1 MVSFGIGLLGDTP
14 PTETAKIIALA
25 EKLGFNY
32 GWIADESPSYPF
44 RDVFVTLTT
53 CALKTKKIHLGTGVC
68 NPYSRHPSLIAF
80 AISALY
86 ELAKGRVALGIGPGG
101 SLSLRPIGAKLWE
114 KPVIAV
120 RDCIINCKKF
130 FAGES
135 IDFESE
141 LFKIKNSKLPKA
153 PIKVPIYVGAR
164 SPLMLFITGKYAD
177 GALLTSPL
185 EYIKFAKERI
195 EEGAK
200 KAGKDFSK
208 MDIANWLPFAV
219 SKNSEEAKELV
230 KTEICF
236 MVADSPSIVHEK
248 IGLSIDEVNS
258 IREALSKGLAEAA
271 KLVNERMIE
280 AFSIAG
286 TPSECIEKIHNFI
299 DAGVN
304 QIILGSPFGRKLE
317 EGLKMAGK
325 LILPSFRK
333 KRRD

>member
-1 MVSFGIGLLGDTP
+1 MVSFGIGLIGNTP
-14 PTETAKIIALA
+14 PIDTAKIVALA
-25 EKLGFNY
+25 EKLGFDY
-32 GWIADESPSYPF
+32 AWIADESPSYPF

-53 CALKTKKIHLGTGVC
+53 CALRTKKIRLGTGVC

-80 AISALY
+80 ATSALY
-86 ELAKGRVALGIGPGG
+86 ELAKGRIALGIGPGG

-114 KPVIAV
+114 KPAIAV
-120 RDCIINCKKF
+120 RDCIVNCKKL

-135 IDFESE
+135 VDFESD

-164 SPLMLFITGKYAD
+164 SPLMLLMTGKYAD

-185 EYIKFAKERI
+185 EYMEFAKEKI

-208 MDIANWLPFAV
+208 IDIANWLPFAV
-219 SKNSEEAKELV
+219 SKSSEEAKELV
-230 KTEICF
+230 KIDICF

-258 IREALSKGLAEAA
+258 IREALSKGLDEAA
-271 KLVNERMIE
+271 KLVTGEMID

-286 TPSECIEKIHNFI
+286 TPSECVEKIHKFI
-299 DAGVN
+299 DAGVD
-304 QIILGSPFGRKLE
+304 QIILGSPFGKKLE
-317 EGLKMAGK
+317 EGLRIAGRS
-325 LILPSFRK
+325 ILK
-333 KRRD
+333 KF

>member
-14 PTETAKIIALA
+14 PTETAKLIALA
-25 EKLGFNY
+25 EKLGFDY

-44 RDVFVTLTT
+44 RDVFITLTT
-53 CALKTKKIHLGTGVC
+53 CALKTKKIKLGTGVC

-86 ELAKGRVALGIGPGG
+86 EIAGERIALGIGPGG

-114 KPVIAV
+114 KPAIAV
-120 RDCIINCKKF
+120 RDCIINCKKL

-135 IDFESE
+135 VDFESD

-153 PIKVPIYVGAR
+153 PINVPIYVGAR

-185 EYIKFAKERI
+185 EYIEFAKERI
-195 EEGAK
+195 KEGAK
-200 KAGKDFSK
+200 KAGKDISK
-208 MDIANWLPFAV
+208 IDIANWLPFAV

-230 KTEICF
+230 KIDICF

-248 IGLSIDEVNS
+248 IGLSMDEVNS
-258 IREALSKGLAEAA
+258 IREALSKGLNEAA
-271 KLVNERMIE
+271 KLVTDKMID

-286 TPSECIEKIHNFI
+286 TPSECIEKINKFI
-299 DAGVN
+299 EAGVN
-304 QIILGSPFGRKLE
+304 QIILGSPFGKTIK
-317 EGLKMAGK
+317 EGLRMAGK
-325 LILPSFRK
+325 SILPSFK
-333 KRRD
+333 

>member
-14 PTETAKIIALA
+14 PLETAKIVALA
-25 EKLGFNY
+25 EKLSFDY
-32 GWIADESPSYPF
+32 AWIADESPSYPF

-53 CALKTKKIHLGTGVC
+53 CALNTKKIHLGSGVC

-80 AISALY
+80 ATSALY

-120 RDCIINCKKF
+120 RDCIVNCKKF

-135 IDFESE
+135 VDFEGE
-141 LFKIKNSKLPKA
+141 LFKIKNSKLPKS

-164 SPLMLFITGKYAD
+164 SPIMLFITGKYAD

-185 EYIKFAKERI
+185 EYIGFAKEKI

-200 KAGKDFSK
+200 KADKDISRI
-208 MDIANWLPFAV
+208 DIANWLPFAV
-219 SKNSEEAKELV
+219 SKKSEEAKKLV

-248 IGLSIDEVNS
+248 IGLSIEEVNS
-258 IREALSKGLAEAA
+258 IREALSKGLVEAA
-271 KLVNERMIE
+271 KLVNEKMIE

-286 TPSECIEKIHNFI
+286 TPSECIEKIHKLI
-299 DAGVN
+299 KAGVD
-304 QIILGSPFGRKLE
+304 QIILGAPFGKKLE

-325 LILPSFRK
+325 SILPSF
-333 KRRD
+333 KRRRA